1 MDLNLTNSQIPIV
14 VSVDQVAENNRNY
27 TVIENAT
34 FTDPTPEEGKG
45 FKVFVRNGTAIIG
58 GDSFTQGSFVF
69 RIYYDG
75 AFLNVQIDQ
84 TLAQTLERG
93 NETFSNDIILTELDR
108 IVVGANRAGL
118 SKGTFDTSRG
128 GDKGVS
134 LHCIVGYEL
143 NFQAG
148 FLRMYLPEGDGT
160 PLPINS
166 DSEIVYTELVP
177 TTPTYG
183 TSLITKDY
191 ADTKEPSLGFTPEDV
206 ANKKIDLTDNS
217 DTFYPT
223 QKAVK
228 TALDLKVDAVAGKG
242 LSENDFTNTLKTKL
256 DGIEDGAQV
265 NVNADWNATSGDAEI
280 LNKPTIPSVA
290 SLVPYTGAT
299 QDVDLGEFELKAGQ
313 VEFDQTPTGTA
324 GVAVMRWND
333 TDGTIDL
340 GLKGGNV
347 TLQVGQEQVLR
358 VVNKTATNINLLE
371 ANYQAV
377 RVTGAQGQ
385 RLKVDLA
392 QATTD
397 ALSAETIGLVT
408 ETINNNQEGFITTSG
423 IVRGINT
430 TGSLQGET
438 WADGD
443 IVYLS
448 PTTAGRI
455 TNIKPSAPN
464 HLIIIGYVISAHATQ
479 GSIFVKVDNGYEL
492 DELHNVAITTP
503 LNNQSLVY
511 ETSTTLWK
519 NKALTTAEIADSS
532 NKRYQTDA
540 QKTDFTN
547 PKITVECIDALT
559 VDFYAMY
566 SFQIDSVTAI
576 TNSPTT
582 TILVNNSAYTF
593 GVSIATGA
601 KITVTLNTAG
611 VVNLNTTRL

>member
-1 MDLNLTNSQIPIV
+1 MDLNLTNSQTPIV

-58 GDSFTQGSFVF
+58 GDSFGEGSFIF

-166 DSEIVYTELVP
+166 DSEIIYTELVT
-177 TTPTYG
+177 TTPTTG

-191 ADTKEPSLGFTPEDV
+191 ADTKEPALGFTPEDV

-280 LNKPTIPSVA
+280 LNKPTIPSIA
-290 SLVPYTGAT
+290 GFVPYTGAT
-299 QDVDLGEFELKAGQ
+299 QDVDLGTFHLDAAKGTFTHSGSTDTLTANHTSGSGIGLLITKGGANEGLKVNKTSGSGNAATIIGTLEATTLVKTGGTSAQ
-313 VEFDQTPTGTA
+313 FLMADGSVSTSMNPRIQTVVSSATVTATSTNDIVTITAQAVGLTLANPTGTFA
-324 GVAVMRWND
+324 E
-333 TDGTIDL
+333 
-340 GLKGGNV
+340 
-347 TLQVGQEQVLR
+347 GQ
-358 VVNKTATNINLLE
+358 
-371 ANYQAV
+371 
-377 RVTGAQGQ
+377 
-385 RLKVDLA
+385 
-392 QATTD
+392 
-397 ALSAETIGLVT
+397 S
-408 ETINNNQEGFITTSG
+408 
-423 IVRGINT
+423 
-430 TGSLQGET
+430 
-438 WADGD
+438 
-443 IVYLS
+443 
-448 PTTAGRI
+448 
-455 TNIKPSAPN
+455 
-464 HLIIIGYVISAHATQ
+464 LIIRIKDNGTARAIGYGAN
-479 GSIFVKVDNGYEL
+479 FR
-492 DELHNVAITTP
+492 AIG
-503 LNNQSLVY
+503 
-511 ETSTTLWK
+511 
-519 NKALTTAEIADSS
+519 
-532 NKRYQTDA
+532 
-540 QKTDFTN
+540 
-547 PKITVECIDALT
+547 
-559 VDFYAMY
+559 
-566 SFQIDSVTAI
+566 VTA
-576 TNSPTT
+576 PTT
-582 TILVNNSAYTF
+582 TVANKTTYIGCIFNSTDTKFDIVGTCTEA
-593 GVSIATGA
+593 
-601 KITVTLNTAG
+601 
-611 VVNLNTTRL
+611 

>member
-1 MDLNLTNSQIPIV
+1 MDLNLTNSQTPIV

-45 FKVFVRNGTAIIG
+45 FKVFVRNGTAVIG
-58 GDSFTQGSFVF
+58 GDSFGEGSFVF

-148 FLRMYLPEGDGT
+148 FLRMFLPEGDGT

-166 DSEIVYTELVP
+166 DSEIIYTELVT
-177 TTPTYG
+177 TTPTTG

-191 ADTKEPSLGFTPEDV
+191 ADTKEPALGFTPEDI

-265 NVNADWNATSGDAEI
+265 NVKADWNAISGDAEI
-280 LNKPTIPSVA
+280 LNKPTIPDASDFVAKSDFTSHSILAKQSGASDPVAVSIGNNEILGRKSGGGSNIEGLSVSEVKSLLNYTA
-290 SLVPYTGAT
+290 SDVGAVATNSAITGAT
-299 QDVDLGEFELKAGQ
+299 
-313 VEFDQTPTGTA
+313 
-324 GVAVMRWND
+324 
-333 TDGTIDL
+333 
-340 GLKGGNV
+340 
-347 TLQVGQEQVLR
+347 
-358 VVNKTATNINLLE
+358 KTKIT
-371 ANYQAV
+371 Y
-377 RVTGAQGQ
+377 
-385 RLKVDLA
+385 
-392 QATTD
+392 D
-397 ALSAETIGLVT
+397 AKGLVT
-408 ETINNNQEGFITTSG
+408 SG
-423 IVRGINT
+423 
-430 TGSLQGET
+430 
-438 WADGD
+438 ADA
-443 IVYLS
+443 
-448 PTTAGRI
+448 TTA
-455 TNIKPSAPN
+455 
-464 HLIIIGYVISAHATQ
+464 
-479 GSIFVKVDNGYEL
+479 D
-492 DELHNVAITTP
+492 
-503 LNNQSLVY
+503 
-511 ETSTTLWK
+511 
-519 NKALTTAEIADSS
+519 IADSTD
-532 NKRYQTDA
+532 KRYQTDA
-540 QKTDFTN
+540 QKTNFTN

-566 SFQIDSVTAI
+566 TFQIDSVTAI